1 MSTSDPQDR
10 PAPTEPVAPAPD
22 AADAGAAAGT
32 TPTRPAGSAPTSEPR
47 PVPGT
52 APGSEPAAA
61 HESAA
66 PADLPPSGEGL
77 TVSDETAHRHAQ
89 ARPLPTPPDPE
100 AADRRLPPPR
110 FTAARSERQEP
121 TPDSRTTTALPA
133 AGAPGS
139 GPARDVP
146 PAPMP
151 GPAVAAGAVAGEP
164 GSAGRPGER
173 TGAPPLATPAT
184 VASTPGTAEDG
195 TLFPDPNAPRTIG
208 AGTHVLGLIV
218 GLLLPAVAAVVTLLG
233 VSRILS
239 VEADGWVARVEVLGI
254 VLVALGALLL
264 AAVALLSLWTPWVGY
279 TGGVLLTL
287 AGALAL
293 FAPGVSRNAMLQVV
307 SAEGWQPTVV
317 QTSVAATSG
326 TLLVIGVMVLASGI
340 VSHVARRHGIHLGA
354 FRERNA
360 H

>member
-10 PAPTEPVAPAPD
+10 PAPTEPVVPAPD

-32 TPTRPAGSAPTSEPR
+32 TPTRPVGTEPR
-47 PVPGT
+47 TVPGT
-52 APGSEPAAA
+52 ASGAEPTAA

-77 TVSDETAHRHAQ
+77 TVSDETAHRHVQ
-89 ARPLPTPPDPE
+89 ARPLPTPPEPE

-121 TPDSRTTTALPA
+121 APDSRTTTALPA
-133 AGAPGS
+133 AGAPAS

-146 PAPMP
+146 PASMP
-151 GPAVAAGAVAGEP
+151 GPAVAAAAAGGAGA
-164 GSAGRPGER
+164 AGRPGER
-173 TGAPPLATPAT
+173 TGAAPLATPAT

-254 VLVALGALLL
+254 VLVTLGALLL
-264 AAVALLSLWTPWVGY
+264 GAVALLSLWTPWVGY

-307 SAEGWQPTVV
+307 SAEGWRPTVV